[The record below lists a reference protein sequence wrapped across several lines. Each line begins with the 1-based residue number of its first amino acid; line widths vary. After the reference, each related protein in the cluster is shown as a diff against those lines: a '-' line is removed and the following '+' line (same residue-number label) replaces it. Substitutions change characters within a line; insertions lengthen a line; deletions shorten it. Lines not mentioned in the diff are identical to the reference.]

1 MSPELSLCE
10 NKQGKASNTEDY
22 VKTSAFAEPW
32 KGLGDPLDSQA
43 HFEKPTLP
51 FTGFVI
57 ACSDYLPDL
66 VIFRLINYNPLWLDY
81 KCHKGRDCL
90 LVLISAEYIHLKN
103 EWLEHLPV
111 PIVMQLKPNW
121 FDCISCC
128 WSDLLIDWWQFSC
141 SNFWV
146 TPTRHLHKVLP
157 GDPFLLLSFG
167 KRLLFWLCFFFLSLL
182 FLMLMPVLKLSLLS
196 PAYTWSSY

>member
-1 MSPELSLCE
+1 MWKPVPLPS
-10 NKQGKASNTEDY
+10 
-22 VKTSAFAEPW
+22 PW
-32 KGLGDPLDSQA
+32 KGLGDPRDSQA

-57 ACSDYLPDL
+57 AHSDYLPDL
-66 VIFRLINYNPLWLDY
+66 VIFRLIDYKLLWLEY

-111 PIVMQLKPNW
+111 PIVMQLKPSILK
-121 FDCISCC
+121 FECISCY
-128 WSDLLIDWWQFSC
+128 WSDLLFDWWQFSC
-141 SNFWV
+141 FNFWV

-167 KRLLFWLCFFFLSLL
+167 KRLLFWLCFLFSFFTFSHAHAS
-182 FLMLMPVLKLSLLS
+182 LKLSSLL